1 MAHSILGDDR
11 DRDNLFDFDREKFD
25 YPGRVLDEVRAALNQ
40 IATERQVTPLPYS
53 GSLRLLTAPIAPL
66 YKAAYREAGDFLAPF
81 INRLSQ
87 PSAQAFIDIQ
97 NQFAEQQGLPQRE
110 YEPLTGE
117 QLALPIAAA
126 GSLLRGKLPTWFS
139 PARRAV
145 TTAPQQK
152 GDLNYWL
159 GRIKKE
165 KGGTSEAKQ
174 LGLVSTQGEATESLL
189 SAAPGTL
196 TKEEALSLIEPIEL
210 EETVL
215 GRSPRVPDE
224 LNRLPEVLFSREG
237 FVPEGPDDTKYANDA
252 TLNLPGGENP
262 QEILIQLPTNDRV
275 DEAQMIV
282 DAMGESHEAGVQME
296 DLFGI
301 SYAEALKVLS
311 ESEIP
316 SYTNQYTG
324 GHWDEPNVLVSLRLN
339 ERVVG
344 GKKSLHSEEYQ
355 SDWHQTGQKKGYGDT
370 PTPLVAKN
378 YYGITDE
385 DWEKMTPYQQQSY
398 ADEMVESGK
407 WKGVPDAPYKKT
419 WHELGWKRHFMEA
432 IRDPSIER
440 LTWTTGDVQADRYNL
455 AKYID
460 SIEAQAIGDHFQL
473 VVKYKEGNVENLGN
487 VATDELADYVG
498 KEMAD
503 KIVNEVVAPSPQ
515 LPGKPKTYSGLDL
528 EIGGEFHKNL
538 YDKKIPQFVKKFLK
552 RFGVE
557 PQRHKLGEWEVFDTY
572 TAEPYKY
579 FDTEEEANAFIDS
592 RMTGYSDKDKFL
604 DYEKT
609 KGDFWYIDITPEMR
623 ETYAE
628 GVPLAM
634 REDEEGLLGRYA

>member
-1 MAHSILGDDR
+1 
-11 DRDNLFDFDREKFD
+11 
-25 YPGRVLDEVRAALNQ
+25 
-40 IATERQVTPLPYS
+40 
-53 GSLRLLTAPIAPL
+53 
-66 YKAAYREAGDFLAPF
+66 
-81 INRLSQ
+81 
-87 PSAQAFIDIQ
+87 
-97 NQFAEQQGLPQRE
+97 
-110 YEPLTGE
+110 
-117 QLALPIAAA
+117 
-126 GSLLRGKLPTWFS
+126 
-139 PARRAV
+139 
-145 TTAPQQK
+145 
-152 GDLNYWL
+152 
-159 GRIKKE
+159 
-165 KGGTSEAKQ
+165 
-174 LGLVSTQGEATESLL
+174 
-189 SAAPGTL
+189 
-196 TKEEALSLIEPIEL
+196 
-210 EETVL
+210 VL